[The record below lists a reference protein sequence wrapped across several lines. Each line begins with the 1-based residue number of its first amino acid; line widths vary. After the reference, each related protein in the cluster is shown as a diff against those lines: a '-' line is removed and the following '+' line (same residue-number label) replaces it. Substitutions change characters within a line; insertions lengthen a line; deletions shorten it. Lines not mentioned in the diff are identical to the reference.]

1 MGKKRKCRYTEDEMI
16 AHTQAVRIRK
26 MTDAQLA
33 EFIAKKEEMARKG
46 GITEGMTIAR
56 ENVPPVDIDALAEE
70 IAGLK
75 GIGAVKMKYIR
86 EILEKR
92 LGGET

>member
-1 MGKKRKCRYTEDEMI
+1 MSKKRKCRYTDDEM
-16 AHTQAVRIRK
+16 AVHTQAVRIRK

-33 EFIAKKEEMARKG
+33 EYIRKTEELARKG
-46 GITEGMTIAR
+46 GITEGMSLAR
-56 ENVPPVDIDALAEE
+56 EKVPAVDIDSLAEE

-75 GIGAVKMKYIR
+75 GVGEVKMKYIR

-92 LGGET
+92 LGGEA